1 MFTSAGRAGRAPTLT
16 VIDEQGEER
25 EWVRQGCWGEREGG
39 RKSVKKAGYLPS
51 LGERESPSGGGGGS
65 RWVRRGEERLE
76 FIDKKGERR
85 EGETMFGIE
94 REQTIIC
101 ID

>member
-1 MFTSAGRAGRAPTLT
+1 MC
-16 VIDEQGEER
+16 V
-25 EWVRQGCWGEREGG
+25 GERRG
-39 RKSVKKAGYLPS
+39 RKSVKKAGYLLS
-51 LGERESPSGGGGGS
+51 LGEGESPSGEVEGGAGVEG
-65 RWVRRGEERLE
+65 VRDDWSSLIKRERGREN
-76 FIDKKGERR
+76 G